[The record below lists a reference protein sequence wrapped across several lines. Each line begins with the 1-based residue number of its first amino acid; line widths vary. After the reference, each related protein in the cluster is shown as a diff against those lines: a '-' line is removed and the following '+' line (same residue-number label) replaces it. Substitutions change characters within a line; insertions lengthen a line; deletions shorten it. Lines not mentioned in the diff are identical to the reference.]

1 MIIAFTGSVGLLA
14 LWVGS
19 PRGTAIWIHD
29 INGALTEDFGR
40 FSGIFYRVAG
50 DIRPSIDLTPMS
62 GVSPHFSPAKMIT
75 YLRSTPVNYSS
86 LCLLG

>member
-50 DIRPSIDLTPMS
+50 NIRPSIDLTPVNGKNAS
-62 GVSPHFSPAKMIT
+62 TLFST
-75 YLRSTPVNYSS
+75 SLRGISALVV
-86 LCLLG
+86 

>member
-1 MIIAFTGSVGLLA
+1 MVGI
-14 LWVGS
+14 

-29 INGALTEDFGR
+29 INGALTEDIGR

-50 DIRPSIDLTPMS
+50 KILPSIDLTPMS
-62 GVSPHFSPAKMIT
+62 GVSPDFSPVKMIT
-75 YLRSTPVNYSS
+75 HSRSTPVNYSR